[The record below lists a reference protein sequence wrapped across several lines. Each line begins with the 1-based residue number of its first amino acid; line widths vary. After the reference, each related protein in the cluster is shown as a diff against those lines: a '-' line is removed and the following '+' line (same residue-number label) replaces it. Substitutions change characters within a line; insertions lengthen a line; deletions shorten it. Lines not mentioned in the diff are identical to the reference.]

1 MAKSDKGVEAN
12 LKDAAKGQQ
21 DKREL
26 EKQVLANQKAQDS
39 TLDGGIEIE
48 TSSLDFDSDAT
59 SSVQKP
65 AATEPEKKEEK
76 KPEAEKK
83 DTTATVAVP
92 PRVGLAQ
99 YSDVEEFGL
108 LQLEH

>member
-12 LKDAAKGQQ
+12 LQDAAKGQQ
-21 DKREL
+21 DKRAL

-48 TSSLDFDSDAT
+48 TSSLDFDSDAA
-59 SSVQKP
+59 SSAQKP
-65 AATEPEKKEEK
+65 AATEPEKKDDT

-92 PRVGLAQ
+92 DRKSV
-99 YSDVEEFGL
+99 V
-108 LQLEH
+108 